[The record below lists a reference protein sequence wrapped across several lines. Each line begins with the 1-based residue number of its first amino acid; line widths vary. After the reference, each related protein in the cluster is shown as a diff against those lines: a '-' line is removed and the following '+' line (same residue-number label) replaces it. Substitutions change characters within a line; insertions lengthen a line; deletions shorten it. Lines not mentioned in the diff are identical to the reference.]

1 MNAFQQMINRP
12 VTMDLHV
19 KSILHPQNGSIR
31 GFGAFS
37 GIDSSGN
44 IIHCSGF
51 FPGLS
56 AGMPVRVNG
65 TYQVY
70 KGRISEAGYLQIRAD
85 GFHILNFSSEEEI
98 AQYLSGLNVSGCGP
112 KTIEKII
119 AEYGLDTIREIT
131 DAPDRFVA
139 RDIPGVWMSVRRSIR
154 DAVTEGFFIP
164 EAYAFLIRTGFSDKT
179 ASDLADRFGRE
190 TESVFASD
198 PYSFTLACPEI
209 PFGMID
215 DILLKTGRY
224 DAVSADRLASGILHV
239 LRQDS
244 FAGHVFSADFDVKSH
259 VSSLLGL
266 SKSAN
271 GSLRNVYRDAVGKLY
286 VSRRAET
293 DRDGNLYL
301 YGRKNTE
308 RDIAAML
315 HALHLNPDS
324 NPYSSPGELFRET
337 GLSFDQKKAVWNVF
351 ENPVSIITGG
361 PGTGKSFITKIIYE
375 AAEEAGFCCMAA
387 APTGR
392 AARRLDSA
400 IFGYCEIDND
410 LRPKTLHRLLR
421 ASDHEGD
428 FRMNSGNRLPYDL
441 LIIDESSMIDIDLAH
456 ALLSAVS
463 PRTRIVFIGDENQLP
478 PVGPGNFF
486 ADMIASECIPVT
498 RLTQIFRQNS
508 GSGIIIN
515 AERINS
521 GEFPFC
527 AGRFG
532 LKDDDFFFFECG
544 SEAEITR
551 ILSGIPGELFVQYG
565 IDPVRD
571 VQVLTPVNIGSSGTG
586 KLNLLL
592 RERLNPKKAH
602 ADDYAIGNMTFRSG
616 DKVMQTANDYSLM
629 VYNGD
634 IGYISSI
641 EHEIISVFYPDYG
654 RTVAYTRSQARHLT
668 LAYAVTIHK
677 AQGAETEAAVI
688 VMDKSNAGN
697 AVRKQFYT
705 AVTRARK
712 AVVLIGERVAFQN
725 ALSNRKAVS
734 RNTRLAD
741 LIRMQFSV

>member
-19 KSILHPQNGSIR
+19 KTVLHPKSGAIR
-31 GFGAFS
+31 GFGVFS
-37 GIDSSGN
+37 GIDGSGRSV
-44 IIHCSGF
+44 HCSGF

-56 AGMPVRVNG
+56 AGIPIRVNG

-70 KGRISEAGYLQIRAD
+70 KDRNSGAESLQIRAD
-85 GFHILNFSSEEEI
+85 GFRILEFVSEAEI
-98 AQYLSGLNVSGCGP
+98 SQYLGGLCIPGCGP

-119 AEYGLDTIREIT
+119 EEYGLNTIREIT
-131 DAPDRFVA
+131 DAPDRFVE
-139 RDIPGVWMSVRRSIR
+139 RDIPGVWLSVRKSIR

-164 EAYAFLIRTGFSDKT
+164 EAYAFLLKAGFPEKT

-190 TESVFASD
+190 TEAVFATD
-198 PYSFTLACPEI
+198 PYSFTLACPDI

-215 DILLKTGRY
+215 EILLKTGRY
-224 DAVSADRLASGILHV
+224 RVVSADRLASGILHK
-239 LRQDS
+239 LRLDS
-244 FAGHVFSADFDVKSH
+244 AAGHVFSTEKDVKSH
-259 VSSLLGL
+259 VSRLLGL
-266 SKSAN
+266 SKTAH

-286 VSRRAET
+286 ISRKGEI
-293 DRDGNLYL
+293 DRERNLYL
-301 YGRKNTE
+301 YGKKNTE
-308 RDIAAML
+308 REIAAML
-315 HALHLNPDS
+315 HTLHLNPAV
-324 NPYSSPGELFRET
+324 NPYSSPGELFRTT
-337 GLSFDQKKAVWNVF
+337 GLSLEQKKAVWTVF
-351 ENPVSIITGG
+351 EKPVSIITGG
-361 PGTGKSFITKIIYE
+361 PGTGKSFITKVIYE
-375 AAEEAGFCCMAA
+375 AAEEAGLSCMAA

-400 IFGYCEIDND
+400 IFGCFEIDD
-410 LRPKTLHRLLR
+410 ALRPKTLHRLLC
-421 ASDHEGD
+421 ASGHEGN
-428 FRMNSGNRLPYDL
+428 FRMNKENRLPYDL
-441 LIIDESSMIDIDLAH
+441 LIIDESSMIDTDLAH

-463 PRTRIVFIGDENQLP
+463 PRARVVFIGDENQLP

-486 ADMIASECIPVT
+486 ADMIASGCIPVT
-498 RLTQIFRQNS
+498 RLSKIYRQDS

-544 SEAEITR
+544 SDTEASR
-551 ILSGIPGELFVQYG
+551 IVTGIPEELSARFG

-571 VQVLTPVNIGSSGTG
+571 VQVLTPVNAGSSGTG
-586 KLNLLL
+586 KLNAML
-592 RERLNPKKAH
+592 RERLNPKKPDT
-602 ADDYAIGNMTFRSG
+602 DDYAVGNMTFRPG
-616 DKVMQTANDYSLM
+616 DKVMQTSNDYSLM

-641 EHEIISVFYPDYG
+641 EHDIISVFFPDYG
-654 RTVAYTRSQARHLT
+654 RTVAYTRSRARHLT

-688 VMDKSNAGN
+688 VMDRSNAAN

-712 AVVLIGERVAFQN
+712 AVVLIGERSAFQN
-725 ALSNRKAVS
+725 ALSNKKAVA
-734 RNTRLAD
+734 RNTRLAE
-741 LIRMQFSV
+741 LLQRQFSV